1 MKIYHY
7 TNLKNL
13 MEILSDGLLRVSRA
27 EKKMKVA
34 KPALWW
40 SSNPVFEKTVMS
52 IKDDDGNYITDVN
65 ENARK
70 IGVVRFVKDW
80 YPDFVDWRKYR
91 QKTIK
96 DGEQIHKGMELQG
109 IKLGA
114 DPKEWYAIF
123 KSVKVSSCEI
133 EIYVEGE
140 WVEFN
145 EDNYRKAID
154 IAEFVKFA
162 E

>member
-13 MEILSDGLLRVSRA
+13 MEILNDGLLRVSRA

-70 IGVVRFVKDW
+70 IGV
-80 YPDFVDWRKYR
+80 
-91 QKTIK
+91 
-96 DGEQIHKGMELQG
+96 
-109 IKLGA
+109 A
-114 DPKEWYAIF
+114 
-123 KSVKVSSCEI
+123 
-133 EIYVEGE
+133 
-140 WVEFN
+140 
-145 EDNYRKAID
+145 
-154 IAEFVKFA
+154 FA
-162 E
+162 Y